1 MRLLLVEDDSMIG
14 EAVLDLLR
22 AEQYAVDWARDGDAA
37 DTALPGRAEPV
48 YEHQGVSINPATR
61 EVTVRGTPVV
71 LSGREWA
78 VLEPLIAR
86 PGMVLSRQQLE
97 DKLYGWGDEV
107 SSNAVE
113 VYIHGLRKKLGP
125 ELVLNVRDV
134 MEKILRTFQGLL
146 PRSLRMRLLMFLLA
160 AIVLAGAVQGALA
173 YRGALDEA
181 DALFDYH
188 MQQTALALRSGLPV
202 DAQGLGPGLDPE
214 DENHEFIVQVWT
226 NEGLRIFESAVGAA
240 LPQIAVLGFTNVQAR
255 GGTYRVFSM
264 QTRSQVIQVA
274 QNMAARRDMARSLAL
289 RTLAPLAIMAPLL
302 VLAVWWGVSRSLAP
316 VERVRRQLAQRQAD
330 DLSPVSDAQLP
341 DEVQPLVSEL
351 NLLFERVQHAFEAQ
365 QHFVADAA
373 HELRS
378 PLAALRLQLQGLQ
391 RAGDDAARAAAIERL
406 SAGIERATRLVEQLL
421 TLARQEAS
429 TAVNDP
435 VDLRATA
442 QLALADVAPAAQA
455 RSMDVGLLESDAA
468 TVTGNAEAL
477 HMLARNLLDNAI
489 KYSPPGGQVDLQV
502 RREGDHAVVTVED
515 SGPGI
520 APEHRERAM
529 QRFVRVTA
537 DGAPGSG
544 LGLAIVQAIAQG
556 HGATVALD
564 SSARLGGLRV
574 TVRFAAA
581 KP

>member
-1 MRLLLVEDDSMIG
+1 
-14 EAVLDLLR
+14 
-22 AEQYAVDWARDGDAA
+22 
-37 DTALPGRAEPV
+37 
-48 YEHQGVSINPATR
+48 
-61 EVTVRGTPVV
+61 
-71 LSGREWA
+71 
-78 VLEPLIAR
+78 
-86 PGMVLSRQQLE
+86 
-97 DKLYGWGDEV
+97 
-107 SSNAVE
+107 
-113 VYIHGLRKKLGP
+113 
-125 ELVLNVRDV
+125 
-134 MEKILRTFQGLL
+134 MEKISRTFQVLL

-173 YRGALDEA
+173 YRGALEEA

-240 LPQIAVLGFTNVQAR
+240 LPQIAVLGFTSVQAR

-365 QHFVADAA
+365 QHFGADAA

-378 PLAALRLQLQGLQ
+378 PLAALRLQLQGLQLQGLQ

-421 TLARQEAS
+421 TLALQEAS

-455 RSMDVGLLESDAA
+455 RSLDVGLLDADAA
-468 TVTGNAEAL
+468 TVPGNAEAL
-477 HMLARNLLDNAI
+477 RMLARNLLDNAI

-502 RREGDHAVVTVED
+502 RREGDHAVLTVED

-564 SSARLGGLRV
+564 SSPRLGGLRV

>member
-1 MRLLLVEDDSMIG
+1 MTEKIT
-14 EAVLDLLR
+14 EALR
-22 AEQYAVDWARDGDAA
+22 A
-37 DTALPGRAEPV
+37 
-48 YEHQGVSINPATR
+48 
-61 EVTVRGTPVV
+61 
-71 LSGREWA
+71 
-78 VLEPLIAR
+78 
-86 PGMVLSRQQLE
+86 
-97 DKLYGWGDEV
+97 
-107 SSNAVE
+107 
-113 VYIHGLRKKLGP
+113 
-125 ELVLNVRDV
+125 
-134 MEKILRTFQGLL
+134 LL
-146 PRSLRMRLLMFLLA
+146 PRSLRMQLLIFLLA

-173 YRGALDEA
+173 YRGALAEA
-181 DALFDYH
+181 DTLFDYH

-274 QNMAARRDMARSLAL
+274 QNMAVRRDMARTLAL
-289 RTLAPLAIMAPLL
+289 RTLAPLAFMAPLL

-351 NLLFERVQHAFEAQ
+351 NLLFERVQRAFDAQ

-391 RAGDDAARAAAIERL
+391 RAGDDTARAAAIERL
-406 SAGIERATRLVEQLL
+406 SAGIDRATRLVEQLL
-421 TLARQEAS
+421 TLARQEARAS
-429 TAVNDP
+429 SLAARSEP
-435 VDLRATA
+435 VDLRAVA

-455 RSMDVGLLESDAA
+455 RAMDLGLLASDSAS
-468 TVTGNAEAL
+468 VPGNAEAL
-477 HMLARNLLDNAI
+477 RMLVRNLLDNAI
-489 KYSPPGGQVDLQV
+489 KYTPRGGQVDLQI
-502 RREGDHAVVTVED
+502 RCAGGGTGGPGAVLLTVED

-520 APEHRERAM
+520 AEAHRARVM
-529 QRFVRVTA
+529 QRFVRETA
-537 DGAPGSG
+537 DAAPGSG
-544 LGLAIVQAIAQG
+544 LGLAIVQTIAQA
-556 HGATVALD
+556 HGATVVLGA
-564 SSARLGGLRV
+564 SPRLGGLRV
-574 TVRFAAA
+574 EVQFPGGAAA
-581 KP
+581 

>member
-1 MRLLLVEDDSMIG
+1 
-14 EAVLDLLR
+14 
-22 AEQYAVDWARDGDAA
+22 
-37 DTALPGRAEPV
+37 
-48 YEHQGVSINPATR
+48 
-61 EVTVRGTPVV
+61 
-71 LSGREWA
+71 
-78 VLEPLIAR
+78 
-86 PGMVLSRQQLE
+86 
-97 DKLYGWGDEV
+97 
-107 SSNAVE
+107 
-113 VYIHGLRKKLGP
+113 
-125 ELVLNVRDV
+125 
-134 MEKILRTFQGLL
+134 MEKISRTFQALL

-173 YRGALDEA
+173 YRGALEEA

-214 DENHEFIVQVWT
+214 DENNEFIVQVWT

-455 RSMDVGLLESDAA
+455 RSMDVGLLDSDAA

-477 HMLARNLLDNAI
+477 RMLARNLLDNAI

-502 RREGDHAVVTVED
+502 RREGDHAVLTVED

-537 DGAPGSG
+537 DRAPGSG

>member
-1 MRLLLVEDDSMIG
+1 M
-14 EAVLDLLR
+14 
-22 AEQYAVDWARDGDAA
+22 
-37 DTALPGRAEPV
+37 
-48 YEHQGVSINPATR
+48 
-61 EVTVRGTPVV
+61 
-71 LSGREWA
+71 
-78 VLEPLIAR
+78 
-86 PGMVLSRQQLE
+86 
-97 DKLYGWGDEV
+97 DKLSY
-107 SSNAVE
+107 A
-113 VYIHGLRKKLGP
+113 LR
-125 ELVLNVRDV
+125 
-134 MEKILRTFQGLL
+134 GLL

-173 YRGALDEA
+173 YRSALDEA

-274 QNMAARRDMARSLAL
+274 QNMAVRQGMARSLAL
-289 RTLAPLAIMAPLL
+289 RTLAPLAFMAPLL

-351 NLLFERVQHAFEAQ
+351 NLLFERVQRAFEAQ
-365 QHFVADAA
+365 EHFVADAA

-391 RAGDDAARAAAIERL
+391 RAGDDTARAAAIERL
-406 SAGIERATRLVEQLL
+406 SAGIDRATRLVEQLL
-421 TLARQEAS
+421 TLARQEAGS
-429 TAVNDP
+429 TATEP
-435 VDLRATA
+435 VDLRAIA
-442 QLALADVAPAAQA
+442 QLALADVAPAAQV
-455 RSMDVGLLESDAA
+455 RSMDVGLLDSEAA
-468 TVTGNAEAL
+468 TVPGNAEAL
-477 HMLARNLLDNAI
+477 RMLVRNLLDNAI
-489 KYSPPGGQVDLQV
+489 KYTPPGGQVDVQV
-502 RREGDHAVVTVED
+502 GTDHGRALLTVED

-520 APEHRERAM
+520 APEHRERVM
-529 QRFVRVTA
+529 QRFVRETA
-537 DGAPGSG
+537 EGAPGSG
-544 LGLAIVQAIAQG
+544 LGLAIVLAITQR
-556 HGATVALD
+556 HGAAVVLD
-564 SSARLGGLRV
+564 RSPRLGGLRV
-574 TVRFAAA
+574 ALRFG
-581 KP
+581 